1 MLSFR
6 ISKCISVFINA
17 LWQILQVLDELLP
30 KATGRE
36 AMIEKKRVRA
46 EKKRD
51 RELSPEI
58 KESVLMGG
66 G

>member
-1 MLSFR
+1 MNFYASF
-6 ISKCISVFINA
+6 FIKA
-17 LWQILQVLDELLP
+17 LCHILQVLDELLP

-36 AMIEKKRVRA
+36 AMTEKKRVRA